1 MAGWAGASWSPS
13 FSNAVTSGHLLAM
26 RQVLL
31 DVWAA
36 EHDFHRH
43 VQTRSEPEDSPRM
56 FSRL

>member
-1 MAGWAGASWSPS
+1 MGGASWSPS

-31 DVWAA
+31 DMWAA